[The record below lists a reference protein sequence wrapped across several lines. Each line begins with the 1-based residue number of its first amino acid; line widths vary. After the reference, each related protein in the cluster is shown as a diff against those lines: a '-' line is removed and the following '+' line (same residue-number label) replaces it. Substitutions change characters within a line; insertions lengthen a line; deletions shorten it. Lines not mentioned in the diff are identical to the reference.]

1 MKDLHPLFVCVLG
14 SFLLIGCG
22 NKNASTEVL
31 RPDEN
36 AALSQRLEPT
46 HRPVLVEAEL
56 IQPFL
61 KQQLAEADVSGFRDY
76 LHAQDGNRSAL
87 QQFRDKLQL
96 KANQIL
102 VLGIEKPGQQS
113 LQEFLNN
120 DLFASAN
127 AYPLKSI
134 SSVGYSMG
142 LLSKHLVINGTVK
155 VSLAQPEKA
164 GIRLLADFL
173 NQYCAFAK
181 AQTQTQ
187 SQETIANL
195 QPIMKLYAY
204 LLLGWRGEW
213 SQSTR
218 TLMTQLFDRDLV
230 HPNDQQFLKQMMQ
243 QNHQFDFFD
252 ILDEITL
259 IQHSL
264 PPSLCLALLEEV
276 LVLMNKRNFDVET
289 ARSHFFQIS
298 TAFNVEQQT
307 AFAILAKYPA
317 YTDTQ
322 AKQHTK
328 ASSIPIHQLTPVQL
342 AACELLDITP
352 EQLDRP
358 SLTLA
363 YRRKMADFHP
373 DQYHQLPSAVR
384 QLIEQQAQQINQA
397 RSCLEALLASL

>member
-1 MKDLHPLFVCVLG
+1 MDFNQFKQQFAQLALLQADPNIYVAPQIPVNKILG
-14 SFLLIGCG
+14 AMSYLP
-22 NKNASTEVL
+22 AQTQAEEVL
-31 RPDEN
+31 
-36 AALSQRLEPT
+36 
-46 HRPVLVEAEL
+46 VLVDETVFGQGKNGLCLTDQGIYFKEA
-56 IQPFL
+56 
-61 KQQLAEADVSGFRDY
+61 
-76 LHAQDGNRSAL
+76 
-87 QQFRDKLQL
+87 
-96 KANQIL
+96 
-102 VLGIEKPGQQS
+102 
-113 LQEFLNN
+113 
-120 DLFASAN
+120 FASAN

-134 SSVGYSMG
+134 RSVGYSMG

-187 SQETIANL
+187 TDTSEFTHQDQQQTQSQDTIANL

-243 QNHQFDFFD
+243 QNHPFDFFD

-264 PPSLCLALLEEV
+264 PPSLSLALLEEV
-276 LVLMNKRNFDVET
+276 LVLMNKRNFDAET
-289 ARSHFFQIS
+289 TRSHFFQIS
-298 TAFNVEQQT
+298 TALNVEQQT
-307 AFAILAKYPA
+307 AFAILIKYPA

-322 AKQHTK
+322 AKQH
-328 ASSIPIHQLTPVQL
+328 APQSSIPIHQLTPVQL

-373 DQYHQLPSAVR
+373 DQYQQLPPAVR

-397 RSCLEALLASL
+397 RSCLEALLASF

>member
-1 MKDLHPLFVCVLG
+1 MDFNQFKQQFAQLALLQTDPNIYVAPQIPMNKILG
-14 SFLLIGCG
+14 AMSYLP
-22 NKNASTEVL
+22 AQTQAEEVL
-31 RPDEN
+31 
-36 AALSQRLEPT
+36 
-46 HRPVLVEAEL
+46 VLVDETVFGQGKNGLCLTDQGIYFKEA
-56 IQPFL
+56 
-61 KQQLAEADVSGFRDY
+61 
-76 LHAQDGNRSAL
+76 
-87 QQFRDKLQL
+87 
-96 KANQIL
+96 
-102 VLGIEKPGQQS
+102 
-113 LQEFLNN
+113 
-120 DLFASAN
+120 FASAN

-181 AQTQTQ
+181 AQTQKNSSDFIHENQQQTQ
-187 SQETIANL
+187 SQDTIANL

-204 LLLGWRGEW
+204 LLMGWRGEW

-218 TLMTQLFDRDLV
+218 SLMTQLFDRDIV

-276 LVLMNKRNFDVET
+276 LVLMNKRNFEAET

-307 AFAILAKYPA
+307 ALTILAKYPA

-322 AKQHTK
+322 AKQH
-328 ASSIPIHQLTPVQL
+328 APQSSIPINQLTPAQL

-373 DQYHQLPSAVR
+373 DQYQQLPPAVR

-397 RSCLEALLASL
+397 RSCLEALLASF

>member
-1 MKDLHPLFVCVLG
+1 MDFNQFKQQFAQLALLQADPNIYVAPQIPMNKILG
-14 SFLLIGCG
+14 AMSYLP
-22 NKNASTEVL
+22 AQTHAEEVL
-31 RPDEN
+31 
-36 AALSQRLEPT
+36 
-46 HRPVLVEAEL
+46 VLVDETVFGQGKNGLCLTDQGIYFKEA
-56 IQPFL
+56 
-61 KQQLAEADVSGFRDY
+61 
-76 LHAQDGNRSAL
+76 
-87 QQFRDKLQL
+87 
-96 KANQIL
+96 
-102 VLGIEKPGQQS
+102 
-113 LQEFLNN
+113 
-120 DLFASAN
+120 FASAN

-181 AQTQTQ
+181 AQTQTDTSDFIHENQQQTQ
-187 SQETIANL
+187 SQDTIANL

-243 QNHQFDFFD
+243 QNHPFDFFD

-264 PPSLCLALLEEV
+264 PPSLSLALLEEV
-276 LVLMNKRNFDVET
+276 LVLMNKRNFDAET
-289 ARSHFFQIS
+289 TRSHFFQIS

-307 AFAILAKYPA
+307 AFAILTKYPA

-322 AKQHTK
+322 AKQH
-328 ASSIPIHQLTPVQL
+328 APQSSIPIHQLTPVQL

-373 DQYHQLPSAVR
+373 DQYQQLPPAVR

-397 RSCLEALLASL
+397 RSCLEALLASF

>member
-1 MKDLHPLFVCVLG
+1 MDFNQFKQQFAQLALLQADPNIYVAPQIPMNKILG
-14 SFLLIGCG
+14 AMSYLP
-22 NKNASTEVL
+22 AQTQAEEVL
-31 RPDEN
+31 
-36 AALSQRLEPT
+36 
-46 HRPVLVEAEL
+46 VLVDETVFGQGKNGLCLTDQGIYFKEA
-56 IQPFL
+56 
-61 KQQLAEADVSGFRDY
+61 
-76 LHAQDGNRSAL
+76 
-87 QQFRDKLQL
+87 
-96 KANQIL
+96 
-102 VLGIEKPGQQS
+102 
-113 LQEFLNN
+113 
-120 DLFASAN
+120 FASAN

-181 AQTQTQ
+181 AQTQKNSSDFIHENQQQTQ
-187 SQETIANL
+187 SQDTIANL

-243 QNHQFDFFD
+243 QNHPFDFFD

-264 PPSLCLALLEEV
+264 PPSLSLALLEEV
-276 LVLMNKRNFDVET
+276 LVLMNKRNFDAET
-289 ARSHFFQIS
+289 TRSHFFQIS
-298 TAFNVEQQT
+298 TALNVEQQT
-307 AFAILAKYPA
+307 AFAILTKYPA

-322 AKQHTK
+322 AKQH
-328 ASSIPIHQLTPVQL
+328 APQSSIPIHQLTPVQL

-373 DQYHQLPSAVR
+373 DQYQQLPPAVR

-397 RSCLEALLASL
+397 RSCLEALLASF

>member
-1 MKDLHPLFVCVLG
+1 MMDFNQFKQQFAQLALLQADPNIYVAPQIPMNKILG
-14 SFLLIGCG
+14 AMSYLP
-22 NKNASTEVL
+22 AQTHAEEVL
-31 RPDEN
+31 
-36 AALSQRLEPT
+36 
-46 HRPVLVEAEL
+46 VLVDETVFGQGKNGLCLTDQGIYFKEA
-56 IQPFL
+56 
-61 KQQLAEADVSGFRDY
+61 
-76 LHAQDGNRSAL
+76 
-87 QQFRDKLQL
+87 
-96 KANQIL
+96 
-102 VLGIEKPGQQS
+102 
-113 LQEFLNN
+113 
-120 DLFASAN
+120 FASAN

-173 NQYCAFAK
+173 NQYCALAK

-187 SQETIANL
+187 TDTSDFIHQDQQQTQSQDTIANL

-252 ILDEITL
+252 ILDEVTL

-276 LVLMNKRNFDVET
+276 IVLMNKRNFDAET

-322 AKQHTK
+322 AKQH
-328 ASSIPIHQLTPVQL
+328 APQSSIPIHQLTPVQL

-373 DQYHQLPSAVR
+373 DQYQQLPPAVR

>member
-1 MKDLHPLFVCVLG
+1 MMDFNQFKQQFAQLALLQADPNIYVAPQIPMNKILG
-14 SFLLIGCG
+14 AMSYLP
-22 NKNASTEVL
+22 AQTQAEEVL
-31 RPDEN
+31 
-36 AALSQRLEPT
+36 
-46 HRPVLVEAEL
+46 VLVDETVFGQGKNGLCLTDQGIYFKEA
-56 IQPFL
+56 
-61 KQQLAEADVSGFRDY
+61 
-76 LHAQDGNRSAL
+76 
-87 QQFRDKLQL
+87 
-96 KANQIL
+96 
-102 VLGIEKPGQQS
+102 
-113 LQEFLNN
+113 
-120 DLFASAN
+120 FASAN

-181 AQTQTQ
+181 AQTQKNSSDFIHENQQQTQ
-187 SQETIANL
+187 SQDTIANL

-243 QNHQFDFFD
+243 QNHPFDFFD

-264 PPSLCLALLEEV
+264 PPSLSLALLEEV
-276 LVLMNKRNFDVET
+276 LVLMNKRNFDAET
-289 ARSHFFQIS
+289 TRSHFFQIS
-298 TAFNVEQQT
+298 TALNVEQQT
-307 AFAILAKYPA
+307 AFAILTKYPA

-322 AKQHTK
+322 AKQH
-328 ASSIPIHQLTPVQL
+328 APQSSIPIHQLTPVQL

-373 DQYHQLPSAVR
+373 DQYQQLPPAVR

-397 RSCLEALLASL
+397 RSCLEALLASF

>member
-1 MKDLHPLFVCVLG
+1 MMDFNQFKQQFAQLALLQADPNIYVAPQIPMNKILG
-14 SFLLIGCG
+14 AMSYLP
-22 NKNASTEVL
+22 AQTHAEEVL
-31 RPDEN
+31 
-36 AALSQRLEPT
+36 
-46 HRPVLVEAEL
+46 VLVDETVFGQGKNGLCLTDQGIYFKEA
-56 IQPFL
+56 
-61 KQQLAEADVSGFRDY
+61 
-76 LHAQDGNRSAL
+76 
-87 QQFRDKLQL
+87 
-96 KANQIL
+96 
-102 VLGIEKPGQQS
+102 
-113 LQEFLNN
+113 
-120 DLFASAN
+120 FASAN

-173 NQYCAFAK
+173 NQYCALAK
-181 AQTQTQ
+181 AQTQTGTSDFIHQDQQQTQ
-187 SQETIANL
+187 SQDTIANL

-204 LLLGWRGEW
+204 LLMGWRGEW

-243 QNHQFDFFD
+243 QNHPFDFFD

-264 PPSLCLALLEEV
+264 PPSLSLALLEEV
-276 LVLMNKRNFDVET
+276 LVLMNKRNFEAET
-289 ARSHFFQIS
+289 ARSHFSQIS
-298 TAFNVEQQT
+298 TALNVEQQT

-373 DQYHQLPSAVR
+373 DQYQQLPPAVR

>member
-1 MKDLHPLFVCVLG
+1 MMDFNQFKQQFAQLALLQADPNIYVAPQIPMNKILG
-14 SFLLIGCG
+14 AMSYLP
-22 NKNASTEVL
+22 AQTDAEEVL
-31 RPDEN
+31 
-36 AALSQRLEPT
+36 
-46 HRPVLVEAEL
+46 VLVDETVFGQGKNGLCLTDQGIYFKEA
-56 IQPFL
+56 
-61 KQQLAEADVSGFRDY
+61 
-76 LHAQDGNRSAL
+76 
-87 QQFRDKLQL
+87 
-96 KANQIL
+96 
-102 VLGIEKPGQQS
+102 
-113 LQEFLNN
+113 
-120 DLFASAN
+120 FASAN

-164 GIRLLADFL
+164 AIRLLADFL

-181 AQTQTQ
+181 AQTQTDTSDFIYENQQQTQ
-187 SQETIANL
+187 SQDTIANL

-204 LLLGWRGEW
+204 LLMGWRGEW

-218 TLMTQLFDRDLV
+218 TLMTQLFDRDMV

-264 PPSLCLALLEEV
+264 PPSLSLALLEEV
-276 LVLMNKRNFDVET
+276 LVLMNKRNFDAET

-373 DQYHQLPSAVR
+373 DQYHQLPPVVR

>member
-1 MKDLHPLFVCVLG
+1 MMDFNQFKQQFAQLALLQADPNIYVAPQIPMNKILG
-14 SFLLIGCG
+14 AMSYLP
-22 NKNASTEVL
+22 AQTQAEEVL
-31 RPDEN
+31 
-36 AALSQRLEPT
+36 
-46 HRPVLVEAEL
+46 VLVDETVFGQGKNGLCLTDQGIYFKEA
-56 IQPFL
+56 F
-61 KQQLAEADVSGFRDY
+61 
-76 LHAQDGNRSAL
+76 
-87 QQFRDKLQL
+87 
-96 KANQIL
+96 AN
-102 VLGIEKPGQQS
+102 
-113 LQEFLNN
+113 
-120 DLFASAN
+120 AN

-181 AQTQTQ
+181 AQTQKNSSDFIHQDQQQTQ
-187 SQETIANL
+187 SQDTIANL

-204 LLLGWRGEW
+204 LLMGWRGEW

-322 AKQHTK
+322 AKQH
-328 ASSIPIHQLTPVQL
+328 APQSSIPIHQLTPVQL

-373 DQYHQLPSAVR
+373 DQYQQLPPAVR

-397 RSCLEALLASL
+397 RSCLEALLASF

>member
-1 MKDLHPLFVCVLG
+1 MMDFNQFKQQFAQLALLQADPNIYVAPQIPMNKILG
-14 SFLLIGCG
+14 AMSYLP
-22 NKNASTEVL
+22 AQTQAEEVL
-31 RPDEN
+31 
-36 AALSQRLEPT
+36 
-46 HRPVLVEAEL
+46 VLVDETVFGQGKNGLCLTDQGIYFKEA
-56 IQPFL
+56 
-61 KQQLAEADVSGFRDY
+61 
-76 LHAQDGNRSAL
+76 
-87 QQFRDKLQL
+87 
-96 KANQIL
+96 
-102 VLGIEKPGQQS
+102 
-113 LQEFLNN
+113 
-120 DLFASAN
+120 FASAN

-187 SQETIANL
+187 SQNLNTITNL

-204 LLLGWRGEW
+204 LLMGWRGEW

-218 TLMTQLFDRDLV
+218 SLMTQLFDRDLV

-243 QNHQFDFFD
+243 HHHQFDFFD

-264 PPSLCLALLEEV
+264 PPSFSLALLEEV

-322 AKQHTK
+322 AKQH
-328 ASSIPIHQLTPVQL
+328 APQSSIPIHQLTPVQL

-373 DQYHQLPSAVR
+373 DQYQQLPPAVR
-384 QLIEQQAQQINQA
+384 QLIEQQEQQINQA
-397 RSCLEALLASL
+397 RSCLEALLASF

>member
-1 MKDLHPLFVCVLG
+1 MMDFNQVKQQFAQLALLQADPNIYVAPQIPMNKILG
-14 SFLLIGCG
+14 AMSYLP
-22 NKNASTEVL
+22 AQTHAEEVL
-31 RPDEN
+31 
-36 AALSQRLEPT
+36 
-46 HRPVLVEAEL
+46 VLVDETVFGQGKNGLCLTDQGIYFKEA
-56 IQPFL
+56 
-61 KQQLAEADVSGFRDY
+61 
-76 LHAQDGNRSAL
+76 
-87 QQFRDKLQL
+87 
-96 KANQIL
+96 
-102 VLGIEKPGQQS
+102 
-113 LQEFLNN
+113 
-120 DLFASAN
+120 FASAN

-181 AQTQTQ
+181 AQTQTDTSDFIHENQQQTQ
-187 SQETIANL
+187 SQDTIANL

-243 QNHQFDFFD
+243 QNHPFDFFD

-264 PPSLCLALLEEV
+264 PPSLSLALLEEV
-276 LVLMNKRNFDVET
+276 LVLMNKRNFDAET
-289 ARSHFFQIS
+289 TRSHFFQIS

-307 AFAILAKYPA
+307 AFAILTKYPA

-322 AKQHTK
+322 AKQH
-328 ASSIPIHQLTPVQL
+328 APQSSIPIHQLTPVQL

-373 DQYHQLPSAVR
+373 DQYQQLPPAVR

-397 RSCLEALLASL
+397 RSCLEALLASF

>member
-1 MKDLHPLFVCVLG
+1 MMDFNQFKQQFAQLALLQADPNIYVAPQIPMNKILG
-14 SFLLIGCG
+14 AMSYLP
-22 NKNASTEVL
+22 AQTQAEEVL
-31 RPDEN
+31 
-36 AALSQRLEPT
+36 
-46 HRPVLVEAEL
+46 VLVDETVFGQGKNGLCLTDQGIYFKEA
-56 IQPFL
+56 
-61 KQQLAEADVSGFRDY
+61 
-76 LHAQDGNRSAL
+76 
-87 QQFRDKLQL
+87 
-96 KANQIL
+96 
-102 VLGIEKPGQQS
+102 
-113 LQEFLNN
+113 
-120 DLFASAN
+120 FASAN

-134 SSVGYSMG
+134 RSVGYSMG

-181 AQTQTQ
+181 AQTQTDTSDFIHQDQQQTQ
-187 SQETIANL
+187 SQDTIANL
-195 QPIMKLYAY
+195 QPIMRLYAY
-204 LLLGWRGEW
+204 LLMGWRGEW

-259 IQHSL
+259 IRHSL

-276 LVLMNKRNFDVET
+276 LVLMNKRNFDAET

-298 TAFNVEQQT
+298 TAFNVERQT

-317 YTDTQ
+317 YTDIQ

-328 ASSIPIHQLTPVQL
+328 ASSMPIHQLTPVQL

-373 DQYHQLPSAVR
+373 DQYQQLPPVVR

-397 RSCLEALLASL
+397 RSCLEALLASF

>member
-1 MKDLHPLFVCVLG
+1 MMDFNQFKQQFAQLALLQTDPNIYVAPQIPMNKILG
-14 SFLLIGCG
+14 AMSYLP
-22 NKNASTEVL
+22 AQTQAEEVL
-31 RPDEN
+31 
-36 AALSQRLEPT
+36 
-46 HRPVLVEAEL
+46 VLVDETVFGQGKNGLCLTDQGIYFKEA
-56 IQPFL
+56 
-61 KQQLAEADVSGFRDY
+61 
-76 LHAQDGNRSAL
+76 
-87 QQFRDKLQL
+87 
-96 KANQIL
+96 
-102 VLGIEKPGQQS
+102 
-113 LQEFLNN
+113 
-120 DLFASAN
+120 FASAN

-181 AQTQTQ
+181 AQTQKNSSDFIHENQQQTQ
-187 SQETIANL
+187 SQDTIANL

-204 LLLGWRGEW
+204 LLMGWRGEW

-218 TLMTQLFDRDLV
+218 SLMTQLFDRDIV

-276 LVLMNKRNFDVET
+276 LVLMNKRNFEAET

-307 AFAILAKYPA
+307 ALTILAKYPA

-322 AKQHTK
+322 AKQH
-328 ASSIPIHQLTPVQL
+328 APQSSIPINQLTPAQL

-373 DQYHQLPSAVR
+373 DQYQQLPPAVR

-397 RSCLEALLASL
+397 RSCLEALLASF

>member
-1 MKDLHPLFVCVLG
+1 MMDFNQFKQQFAQLALLQADPNIYVAPQIPMNKILG
-14 SFLLIGCG
+14 AMSYLP
-22 NKNASTEVL
+22 AQTQAEEVL
-31 RPDEN
+31 
-36 AALSQRLEPT
+36 
-46 HRPVLVEAEL
+46 VLVDETVFGQGKNGLCLTDQGIYFKEA
-56 IQPFL
+56 
-61 KQQLAEADVSGFRDY
+61 
-76 LHAQDGNRSAL
+76 
-87 QQFRDKLQL
+87 
-96 KANQIL
+96 
-102 VLGIEKPGQQS
+102 
-113 LQEFLNN
+113 
-120 DLFASAN
+120 FASAN

-134 SSVGYSMG
+134 RSVGYSMG

-187 SQETIANL
+187 TDTSEFTHQDQQQTQSQDTIANL

-243 QNHQFDFFD
+243 QNHPFDFFD

-264 PPSLCLALLEEV
+264 PPSFSLALLEEV

-373 DQYHQLPSAVR
+373 DQYQQLPSAVR

-397 RSCLEALLASL
+397 RSCLEALLASF

>member
-1 MKDLHPLFVCVLG
+1 MMDFNQFKQQFAQLALLQADPNIYVAPQIPMNKILG
-14 SFLLIGCG
+14 AMSYLP
-22 NKNASTEVL
+22 AQTQAEEVL
-31 RPDEN
+31 
-36 AALSQRLEPT
+36 
-46 HRPVLVEAEL
+46 VLVDETVFGQGKNGLCLTDQGIYFKEA
-56 IQPFL
+56 
-61 KQQLAEADVSGFRDY
+61 
-76 LHAQDGNRSAL
+76 
-87 QQFRDKLQL
+87 
-96 KANQIL
+96 
-102 VLGIEKPGQQS
+102 
-113 LQEFLNN
+113 
-120 DLFASAN
+120 FASAN

-173 NQYCAFAK
+173 NQYCASLK
-181 AQTQTQ
+181 LKRRLRPIRNIRI
-187 SQETIANL
+187 SSRPKANL

-204 LLLGWRGEW
+204 LLMGWRGEW

-243 QNHQFDFFD
+243 HHHQFDFFD

-264 PPSLCLALLEEV
+264 PPSFSLALLEEV
-276 LVLMNKRNFDVET
+276 LVLMNKRNFDAET

-322 AKQHTK
+322 AKQH
-328 ASSIPIHQLTPVQL
+328 APQSSIPIHQLTPVQL

-373 DQYHQLPSAVR
+373 DQYQQLPPAVR

-397 RSCLEALLASL
+397 RSCLEALLASF